1 MQLLFSS
8 VCVCVCFFLSV
19 HIVSFFLFKLIRLI
33 CILKSWAFSS
43 FIGCV
48 CVCSHVACV
57 CCCCFRVAYV
67 KLSAL
72 HFGVIAK
79 KHEYVP
85 LSTDFR
91 RKTRL
96 TFGVFLWL
104 NTFQLVPKNQT
115 LFFFLHLSSL
125 VLAFRTS
132 GLEPNQK
139 HQLYLFLG
147 HPFSFVNNQTKNTQ
161 KKVGSK
167 FLTKITIE
175 IIVSC
180 GLYNAMNCL

>member
-1 MQLLFSS
+1 MN
-8 VCVCVCFFLSV
+8 
-19 HIVSFFLFKLIRLI
+19 
-33 CILKSWAFSS
+33 
-43 FIGCV
+43 
-48 CVCSHVACV
+48 
-57 CCCCFRVAYV
+57 
-67 KLSAL
+67 LSAL
-72 HFGVIAK
+72 HFGVIAE

-85 LSTDFR
+85 FSTDFR

-115 LFFFLHLSSL
+115 LFFFLHFSSL

-132 GLEPNQK
+132 GLEPKPKKK
-139 HQLYLFLG
+139 HQLCLFLG
-147 HPFSFVNNQTKNTQ
+147 HPYSFVNNQTKNAME

-175 IIVSC
+175 VIVSC